1 VPPKA
6 KQTRERESR
15 SPLLEVSVNASTFV
29 ASCIDGESQLDFKLM
44 EKPDVSIYS
53 QEDFKLIEEAFY
65 NLEAI
70 VPQNQKRSRSSG

>member
-1 VPPKA
+1 
-6 KQTRERESR
+6 
-15 SPLLEVSVNASTFV
+15 
-29 ASCIDGESQLDFKLM
+29 M

-70 VPQNQKRSRSSG
+70 VP